1 MPKKKQTP
9 KQPPGQP
16 EAQPKKYNWMV
27 ESMMKEDWWVKKV
40 RKIDPAK
47 DTYQVTIFPEI
58 PPKPEEEKKGDKW
71 EPTADDFERLAD
83 LFRNH
88 R

>member
-1 MPKKKQTP
+1 MSKKKQAP
-9 KQPPGQP
+9 KKPIEQPDP
-16 EAQPKKYNWMV
+16 QPKKYNWMM
-27 ESMMKEDWWVKKV
+27 EEMMKEDWWVKKL
-40 RKIDPAK
+40 RKVDPTK
-47 DTYQVTIFPEI
+47 DTYQITVYSKI
-58 PPKPEEEKKGDKW
+58 PPKQEGPKKADQW